1 MNKEEIINNWL
12 SDLSGGQWQLL
23 NGQCNLVGEDGMH
36 YATIFNYENR
46 MVVMFPLSPAKQPE
60 GGISLSKLL
69 ALNSHPDVVGIASFS
84 LAADNATVV
93 LNFALPDESVVNSDL
108 NVFWQ
113 NALSLRSALFD
124 AITGSTA
131 G

>member
-1 MNKEEIINNWL
+1 
-12 SDLSGGQWQLL
+12 
-23 NGQCNLVGEDGMH
+23 MH

-60 GGISLSKLL
+60 GKISNSKLL

-84 LAADNATVV
+84 LAEDNATVV
-93 LNFALPDESVVNSDL
+93 FNFTLPDESVVKSDL
-108 NVFWQ
+108 NVFCQ
-113 NALSLRSALFD
+113 NALSLCCALFD
-124 AITGSTA
+124 AITESTA

>member
-1 MNKEEIINNWL
+1 MNKEDIINNWL
-12 SDLSGGQWQLL
+12 FDLSGGQWLLL

-36 YATIFNYENR
+36 YATILNYENR

-69 ALNSHPDVVGIASFS
+69 ALNSRPDVVGIASFS

-93 LNFALPDESVVNSDL
+93 LNFALPDESLVNSDL

-113 NALSLRSALFD
+113 NALSLRRALFD
-124 AITGSTA
+124 AITESTA

>member
-1 MNKEEIINNWL
+1 
-12 SDLSGGQWQLL
+12 
-23 NGQCNLVGEDGMH
+23 
-36 YATIFNYENR
+36 
-46 MVVMFPLSPAKQPE
+46 SP
-60 GGISLSKLL
+60 SKLL

-124 AITGSTA
+124 AITESTA